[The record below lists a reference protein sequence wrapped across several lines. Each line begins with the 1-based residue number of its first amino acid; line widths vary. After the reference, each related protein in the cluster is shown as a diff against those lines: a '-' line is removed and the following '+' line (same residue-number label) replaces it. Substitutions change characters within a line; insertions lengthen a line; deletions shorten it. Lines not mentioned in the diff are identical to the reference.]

1 MAPTIACPMT
11 TACHSVSY
19 RKTAFR
25 LPGTCNGTLLTCLD
39 VHPPAAGVGPD
50 PLRQPLYR
58 RDIRQPRV
66 SLRCSGVMHSTA
78 TDCTSAPTFAS
89 DTPATTTVERAKSH
103 TRHRIP
109 RILRPDWLPFAILWT
124 LASAIIVLLTISTHP
139 VDTTYQL
146 HYADGTFLVDR
157 AQYQRL
163 ADAFL
168 HGRTWL
174 DVHVPDWLTAMDTPY
189 DAQARGAEGTASGDP
204 SLWDW
209 AFYHGRYYCYFGPL
223 PAIVLFAPYKA
234 LTGMDLSTAAACAI
248 LAIAACASL
257 IFLVQTLWKRFW
269 KGTPRWFVVLTCT
282 AIIAGIGTVQS
293 RPRSVVLL
301 DSDPRLA
308 GSRTHGNR
316 AVGTVR

>member
-1 MAPTIACPMT
+1 
-11 TACHSVSY
+11 
-19 RKTAFR
+19 
-25 LPGTCNGTLLTCLD
+25 
-39 VHPPAAGVGPD
+39 
-50 PLRQPLYR
+50 
-58 RDIRQPRV
+58 
-66 SLRCSGVMHSTA
+66 MHSTA